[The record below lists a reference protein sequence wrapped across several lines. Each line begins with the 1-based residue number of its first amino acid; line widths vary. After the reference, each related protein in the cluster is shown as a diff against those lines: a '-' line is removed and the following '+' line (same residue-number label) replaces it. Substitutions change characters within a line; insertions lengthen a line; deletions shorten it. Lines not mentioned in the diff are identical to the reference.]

1 MRGEE
6 IMLKLII
13 CIIAL
18 VGFVGFIYLIIVM
31 NFSEEIEKRK
41 KYKEWSNY
49 TPLAEDAR
57 VQRRGINGASYAKLI
72 KQINILLNEAISK
85 GATHLEIAGYDLDLD
100 NSKQIPFDIIKDYY
114 ESFDYKVYREHLMNH
129 VIIRWDKEDE

>member
-1 MRGEE
+1 MF
-6 IMLKLII
+6 
-13 CIIAL
+13 IIAL

-57 VQRRGINGASYAKLI
+57 IQRRGVDGVTYAKLI
-72 KQINILLNEAISK
+72 KKINILLNDAISK
-85 GATHLEIAGYDLDLD
+85 GSTYLELAYYDLDLD
-100 NSKQIPFDIIKDYY
+100 TNKQIPFDIIKDYY
-114 ESFDYKVYREHLMNH
+114 ESFDYKVTREGLMQH
-129 VIIRWDKEDE
+129 VFIKWDEEDE

>member
-1 MRGEE
+1 
-6 IMLKLII
+6 MLAFII
-13 CIIAL
+13 FIITL

-57 VQRRGINGASYAKLI
+57 IQRRGINGATYEKLI
-72 KQINILLNEAISK
+72 KKINILLNEAISK
-85 GATHLEIAGYDLDLD
+85 GATQLELAYYDLDLD
-100 NSKQIPFDIIKDYY
+100 DNKQIPLDIIKDYY
-114 ESFDYKVYREHLMNH
+114 ESFDYKVTREGLMNH
-129 VIIRWDKEDE
+129 VFIKWDEEDE

>member
-1 MRGEE
+1 MN
-6 IMLKLII
+6 MLSLII
-13 CIIAL
+13 FIIVL

-57 VQRRGINGASYAKLI
+57 KQRYESIYGDNEKLI
-72 KQINILLNEAISK
+72 KQINVLLNDAISK
-85 GATHLEIAGYDLDLD
+85 GATYIEIAGYELDLD
-100 NSKQIPFDIIKDYY
+100 NSRQIPFDIIKDYY
-114 ESFDYKVYREHLMNH
+114 ESFDYKVTREGLMNH
-129 VIIRWDKEDE
+129 VFIKWDEEDE